1 MRLRKILAIAI
12 TLFWGCMMYSLA
24 VKHVIPEHRL
34 SRSSLIEP
42 EMLAL
47 QWRNIEEW
55 NWIRG
60 DGKIRGA
67 SRLTIVKNQNFN
79 DIEQAP
85 EHDAYI
91 LVQNMNVRIK
101 LPMVG
106 LETPFKTQLT
116 VHLTPEF
123 KVARFAAAVS
133 LPILTMDV
141 LGFIEGKRL
150 YYRLARNKAE
160 PLYGTITLREPLSL
174 LSAIE
179 PMISRQMA
187 VRVGESYTQE
197 VINPLGN
204 MRPLVAKITVA
215 AKEKVEIDGKPQEL
229 FRIDTAIG
237 EVTKSRWVNKSG
249 ETLRSDLFMGM
260 IAERG
265 SASTIARQ
273 FPDLEKA
280 KSLELPNLE
289 DFKAKALQNAG
300 APQGASP
307 EAVERLLEPFLGG
320 SR

>member
-1 MRLRKILAIAI
+1 MRKILALAV

-24 VKHVIPEHRL
+24 VRHVIPEHRL

-47 QWRNIEEW
+47 QWHPIEEW

-60 DGKIRGA
+60 DGKTQGA
-67 SRLTIVKNQNFN
+67 SRLTIIKNFD

-85 EHDAYI
+85 EHDAYV
-91 LVQNMNVRIK
+91 LVQNMNVRMK

-150 YYRLARNKAE
+150 YFRLLRNKAE
-160 PLYGTITLREPLSL
+160 PFHGTITLKEPLSL

-179 PMISRQMA
+179 PMISRQMT

-197 VINPLGN
+197 VINPLGS
-204 MRPLVAKITVA
+204 MQPLVAKITVA
-215 AKEKVEIDGKPQEL
+215 AREKVEIDGKPQEL
-229 FRIDTAIG
+229 FRIATTIG

-249 ETLRSDLFMGM
+249 ETLRSELFMGM

-265 SASTIARQ
+265 SSSAIARQ

-280 KSLELPNLE
+280 KPLELPNLE

-300 APQGASP
+300 APGQGASP
-307 EAVERLLEPFLGG
+307 EAVQRLLEPFLGG